1 MSKRLLQL
9 KNSIEN
15 MTKYHQIEILRKLSN
30 HKDVC
35 INENNN
41 GTFINLTEQ
50 TENIINILETYSVY
64 VKEQQEQLN
73 EQETEKNIIKQT
85 YF

>member
-9 KNSIEN
+9 KSNIEN
-15 MTKYHQIEILRKLSN
+15 MTKYHQIEILRKLTHS
-30 HKDVC
+30 KDVC

-50 TENIINILETYSVY
+50 TENIINILEKYSIY

-73 EQETEKNIIKQT
+73 EQEKEKNIIKQT